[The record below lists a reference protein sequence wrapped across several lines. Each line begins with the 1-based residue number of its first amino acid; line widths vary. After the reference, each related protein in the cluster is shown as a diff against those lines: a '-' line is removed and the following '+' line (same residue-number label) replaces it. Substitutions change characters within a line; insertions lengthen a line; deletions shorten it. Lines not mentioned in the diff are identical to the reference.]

1 MKKVLFIGNSHTYF
15 NDMPAMFKVMG
26 KGFKEI
32 GDIQVAV
39 LAHPYKT
46 LDYHMNQ
53 KEVRFNI
60 LYGEYDYVVLQQGAH
75 PFSGEGELIKCSKV
89 INEFIKQSG
98 ATPVAYMTW
107 SQKDEMEKQEEMTN
121 AYIAMA
127 KEIDGILA
135 PVGRVFEVLRKNNPE
150 IDLYHEDGG
159 HASLVG
165 SYIAA
170 ATILTSIFNVNPLD
184 IESKL
189 SILGNEVF
197 IDDKTASIIKNAI
210 KNIKG

>member
-15 NDMPAMFKVMG
+15 NDMPAMFKAMA
-26 KGFKEI
+26 KGFKEV
-32 GDIQVAV
+32 GDIHTTM

-60 LYGEYDYVVLQQGAH
+60 LYGEYDYIVLQQGAH
-75 PFSGEGELIKCSKV
+75 PFSGEEELIKCSKV

-107 SQKDEMEKQEEMTN
+107 SQKSEIEKQEEMTN
-121 AYIAMA
+121 AYINMA
-127 KEIDGILA
+127 KEIGGILA
-135 PVGRVFEVLRKNNPE
+135 PVGKVFEVLRKNNPE
-150 IDLYHEDGG
+150 IELYHEDGG
-159 HASLVG
+159 HASVIG

-170 ATILTSIFNVNPLD
+170 ATILTSIFKVDPLKV
-184 IESKL
+184 ENKL
-189 SILGNEVF
+189 SILGNEVC

-210 KNIKG
+210 KSI

>member
-15 NDMPAMFKVMG
+15 NDMPAMFKAMG
-26 KGFKEI
+26 KGFKEV
-32 GDIQVAV
+32 GDIHTTM

-75 PFSGEGELIKCSKV
+75 PFSGEEELIKCSKV

-107 SQKDEMEKQEEMTN
+107 SQKSEPEKQEEMTN
-121 AYIAMA
+121 AYINMA
-127 KEIDGILA
+127 KEIGGILA
-135 PVGRVFEVLRKNNPE
+135 PVGKVFEVLRKNNPE
-150 IDLYHEDGG
+150 IELYNEDGG
-159 HASLVG
+159 HASVIG

-170 ATILTSIFNVNPLD
+170 ATILTSIFKINPLD
-184 IESKL
+184 IENKL
-189 SILGNEVF
+189 SILENKIY
-197 IDDKTASIIKNAI
+197 IDDKIASIIKNTI
-210 KNIKG
+210 KNM